1 MKKLMTSAIAVALAL
16 FCCTSTI
23 FANGTNE
30 VINLTNM
37 ESRVLDDSLTIHD
50 VYLGQTRATT
60 PINWTISANE
70 INRAKNTFPMEAGE
84 TVTINCNYSPRSAS
98 VEFGLVDSNDRF
110 YHTSG
115 SQGSINCTITIEK
128 RGDYRFAVFNNSS
141 ITVSVTGFIEY

>member
-50 VYLGQTRATT
+50 VYLGQTR
-60 PINWTISANE
+60 E
-70 INRAKNTFPMEAGE
+70 IGRAH
-84 TVTINCNYSPRSAS
+84 V
-98 VEFGLVDSNDRF
+98 
-110 YHTSG
+110 
-115 SQGSINCTITIEK
+115 
-128 RGDYRFAVFNNSS
+128 
-141 ITVSVTGFIEY
+141 